1 MKYLLFLLLSLSV
14 ACNRQAPKAPEP
26 DSASLMS
33 LVENGL
39 RATVHFEDDSSWNI
53 EQRMAHYGVPGVSIA
68 VIQDSKIHW
77 SKTYG
82 VMDKDTKQPVTSTTL
97 FQAGSI
103 SKPVAAYGALT
114 MLQSGLLSLDQPV
127 NNYLRTWKIPDN
139 QFTEKKAVTLEHLVS
154 NIGRLS
160 VDGFLG
166 YNIFEEVPNLVQV
179 LDGSKPANS
188 PAIRVDK
195 LPGESFRYS
204 GGGYCVMQQMMIDQA
219 GTSFPEILKVRI
231 LNPLQMNHST
241 YEQPL
246 ASDKIES
253 AATGYLPDGSM
264 TKGKRHT
271 YPEMAAAGLWTTAE
285 DLAKFAIDIQLSVAA
300 KRNAV
305 LSTQMVNQ
313 MLTPVIDDFIGLGIF
328 IDSKGGEIYF
338 GHGGWDEGFSSEM
351 TAHKDRGYGV
361 VILTNSNHPDF
372 IAELIRSVAQTY
384 NWKNYLPPLYTKME
398 LDLKELDPYF
408 GRYRFSSNQIATIY
422 TDNNRLFIRYP
433 RSPAEELF
441 RIDDNLY
448 VRKEREKLVTFLIN
462 SADSL
467 RYLVFLDE
475 GQRDKIEYQYPIMNE
490 SEKVPYEWIADGN
503 YDQALKAFQQL
514 YNENASDP
522 DIQESQINVIGYQ
535 LLEQNEVDKA
545 IDVFQINVALYP
557 KSSNTYD
564 SLGEAYLKSG
574 NTDLAIKNYAKSL
587 ELNPENETA
596 RKVLKEQGAL

>member
-1 MKYLLFLLLSLSV
+1 MKYLLFFLLILTF
-14 ACNRQAPKAPEP
+14 ACDRQAPQSSEP
-26 DSASLMS
+26 DVTSMMN
-33 LVENGL
+33 LVENSL

-53 EQRMAHYGVPGVSIA
+53 EQRMTHYGVPGVSIA
-68 VIQDSKIHW
+68 VIYDSKIHW
-77 SKTYG
+77 SKAYG

-114 MLQSGLLSLDQPV
+114 MLPSGLLSLDQPV

-139 QFTEKKAVTLEHLVS
+139 QFTEKKPVTLEHLVS
-154 NIGRLS
+154 HTGGLT
-160 VDGFLG
+160 VHGFLG
-166 YNIFEEVPNLVQV
+166 YNIFEEIPNLVQV

-204 GGGYCVMQQMMIDQA
+204 GGGYCVMQQLMIDQA
-219 GTSFPEILKVRI
+219 GKSFPDILQLRV

-246 ASDKIES
+246 PSDKIEL

-285 DLAKFAIDIQLSVAA
+285 DLAKFAIDIQLSVVA
-300 KRNAV
+300 KRNEV

-328 IDSKGGEIYF
+328 IDNKGGEIYF

-372 IAELIRSVAQTY
+372 IAELIRSVAQVY
-384 NWKNYLPPLYTKME
+384 NWENYLPPLYTKLE
-398 LDLKELDPYF
+398 VDLKELDPYF

-422 TDNNRLFIRYP
+422 TEDSRLFIRYP

-462 SADSL
+462 PEDSL

-475 GQRDKIEYQYPIMNE
+475 GKRDEIEFQYPIMDE
-490 SEKVPYEWIADGN
+490 SEKIPYEWIAEGN
-503 YDQALKAFQQL
+503 YNQALVAYQQL
-514 YNENASDP
+514 FTENPSDP
-522 DIQESQINVIGYQ
+522 DIQEPQVNRIGYQ
-535 LLEQNEVDKA
+535 LLEQKEWDKA
-545 IDVFQINVALYP
+545 IDIFRINVALYP
-557 KSSNTYD
+557 NSFNTYD
-564 SLGEAYLKSG
+564 SLGEAYLESG
-574 NTDLAIKNYAKSL
+574 NTELAVKNYAKSL
-587 ELNPENETA
+587 ELNPDNETA
-596 RKVLKEQGAL
+596 KKVLKETAH